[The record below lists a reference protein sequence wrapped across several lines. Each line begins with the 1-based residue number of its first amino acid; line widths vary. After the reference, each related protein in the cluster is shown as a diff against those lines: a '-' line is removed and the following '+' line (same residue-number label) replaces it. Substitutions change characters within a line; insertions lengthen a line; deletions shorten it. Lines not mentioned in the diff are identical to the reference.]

1 MKIDGINP
9 QPLMDIIN
17 QSTGERG
24 VVGYLLNIQT
34 IKDNVFTGVVNAPVS
49 VEEYEE
55 YATNLQAL
63 AEKKIT
69 ELYKLDVAEI
79 DSFDIEKYQ
88 RELEEKEKEIEALK
102 NSLLELTLLISNG
115 GK

>member
-34 IKDNVFTGVVNAPVS
+34 IKNNVFTGVVNAPVS

-55 YATNLQAL
+55 YSTNLQAL
-63 AEKKIT
+63 AEKKII
-69 ELYKLDVAEI
+69 ELYKLDVAEV
-79 DSFDIEKYQ
+79 DSFDIENYH
-88 RELEEKEKEIEALK
+88 RELEAKDKEIQTLK
-102 NSLLELTLLISNG
+102 NSLLDLTLLISNG

>member
-34 IKDNVFTGVVNAPVS
+34 IKNNVFTGVVNAPVS
-49 VEEYEE
+49 VEEYKE
-55 YATNLQAL
+55 YSTNLQAL

-69 ELYKLDVAEI
+69 ELFKLEISEVDRFDLEYYK
-79 DSFDIEKYQ
+79 K
-88 RELEEKEKEIEALK
+88 ELEKEKAK
-102 NSLLELTLLISNG
+102 TSSLENGLMELTLMYTNEVV
-115 GK
+115 